1 LQPAKHCHELQDSPR
16 EANELWVATQILL
29 GLRYATDV
37 AGRYLQGARKMRESV
52 TYQAILAEGREEGR
66 EEGLELGRLEGE
78 RRLLLRIGERR
89 FGRPDART
97 KRALARIT
105 YRERLER
112 LGERIFEA
120 TTWQDLLASP

>member
-1 LQPAKHCHELQDSPR
+1 
-16 EANELWVATQILL
+16 
-29 GLRYATDV
+29 
-37 AGRYLQGARKMRESV
+37 MRESV

-105 YRERLER
+105 DRERLER